1 MVRKLIGVGLA
12 ALGIYFA
19 LQIESGGLL
28 FLGLFLLAI
37 GFWLF
42 LGSLASFGGGGGGD
56 SGFGGGGTGGG
67 DGGKGGD

>member
-1 MVRKLIGVGLA
+1 MIRSLVGVGLG

-19 LQIESGGLL
+19 LQIETGSFL
-28 FLGLFLLAI
+28 FLGLLLLAS

-56 SGFGGGGTGGG
+56 SGSSGGFTGGG
-67 DGGKGGD
+67 NFGDGDD